1 MTKEEL
7 KALGLTDEQVN
18 AISEDY
24 GKNYVSKGQFNEKNE
39 EAKNLKSEIENAR
52 KDLDNLRKSNKDNE
66 ELTKQIEELKTNA
79 KQRDT
84 EYEKQLRDIKLSGA
98 LDIALLNAK
107 GKNSKAIKA
116 LLNLDNAEILDDGTI
131 KGLDEQLK
139 TLQKSDP
146 YLFGE
151 VSPKGHVPGDPGED
165 TPKTVTAEQ
174 FKKMTLQE
182 KQDLYLNDRTTYD
195 AVTKGD

>member
-7 KALGLTDEQVN
+7 KELGLTDEQV
-18 AISEDY
+18 ATIAEDY
-24 GKNYVSKGQFNEKNE
+24 GKNYVTKGQFNEKNDE
-39 EAKNLKSEIENAR
+39 VKTLKVEIDTSR
-52 KDLDNLRKSNKDNE
+52 KELADLQKANKSNE
-66 ELTKQIEELKTNA
+66 ELTAKIEELKQNA
-79 KQRDT
+79 KDRDN
-84 EYEKQLRDIKLSGA
+84 EYEKQINEIKLNASVERS
-98 LDIALLNAK
+98 LLSAKVKNAK
-107 GKNSKAIKA
+107 AVKA
-116 LLNLDNAEILDDGTI
+116 LLDLKDATLDSDGNI

-151 VSPKGHVPGDPGED
+151 VSPRGHVPGDPGED

-195 AVTKGD
+195 AVTKGE

>member
-7 KALGLTDEQVN
+7 KELGLTDEQV
-18 AISEDY
+18 ATIAEDY
-24 GKNYVSKGQFNEKNE
+24 GKNYVPKGQFNEKNDE
-39 EAKNLKSEIENAR
+39 VKTLKVEIDTSR
-52 KDLDNLRKSNKDNE
+52 KELADLQKANKSNE
-66 ELTKQIEELKTNA
+66 ELTAKIEELKQNA
-79 KQRDT
+79 KDRDN
-84 EYEKQLRDIKLSGA
+84 EYEKQINEIKLNASVERS
-98 LDIALLNAK
+98 LLSAKVKNAK
-107 GKNSKAIKA
+107 AVKA
-116 LLNLDNAEILDDGTI
+116 LLDLKDATLDSDGNI

-151 VSPKGHVPGDPGED
+151 VSPKGHIPGDPGED

-195 AVTKGD
+195 AVTKGE